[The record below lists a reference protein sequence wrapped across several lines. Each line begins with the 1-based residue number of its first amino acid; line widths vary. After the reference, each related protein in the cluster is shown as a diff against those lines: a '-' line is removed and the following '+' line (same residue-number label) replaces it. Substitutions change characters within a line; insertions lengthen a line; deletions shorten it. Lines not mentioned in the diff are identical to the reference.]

1 MFAVSRLIF
10 SSEYYMSTLSSLYEV
25 IGDLAVFRNL
35 SPVAPHI
42 PSYDQAWAEM
52 GMPGPE
58 RPRKQDPAFAQ
69 VLAWFLR
76 RGRALGG
83 VHTELTEL
91 VYLGDTVLAD
101 GNAFRNVRAAG
112 GWRGWAFIG
121 AERDETLAVDIKDG
135 VYTANRWSALAE
147 FAEWILGEGAVLDAR
162 TAVIVDIDKTALG
175 ARGRNDTAIDRARVT
190 AIEATVADA
199 LGAAFDQATFR
210 RAYTAIIPQK
220 YHPFTTDNQDYV
232 AYLCLMVSAG
242 YITLE
247 ELLRQIETGEIQRF
261 SDFIAQVDVRQDA
274 LPNVGLR
281 ALHREIYALVRTGD
295 ATPFKAFRRREYI
308 ETVGRMGCLPDDT
321 PLARRLV
328 EEICLTREV
337 LDFTRWLRRR
347 GCLLMAVSDK
357 PDEASLPT
365 PELVAEGYLPLH
377 RTPTHLVGQSLA
389 ELLPGS

>member
-1 MFAVSRLIF
+1 
-10 SSEYYMSTLSSLYEV
+10 MSVESSLYQV
-25 IGDLAVFRNL
+25 IGDLAIFRNL
-35 SPVAPHI
+35 NPVDPQI
-42 PSYDQAWAEM
+42 PGYDRAWAEM

-76 RGRALGG
+76 RGRALDGAR
-83 VHTELTEL
+83 TELAEL
-91 VYLGDTVLAD
+91 VYLGDTALAD

-135 VYTANRWSALAE
+135 IFAANRWSALAE
-147 FAEWILGEGAVLDAR
+147 FAGWLLAEGAALDAR

-175 ARGRNDTAIDRARVT
+175 ARGRNDGAIDRARVT

-199 LGAAFDQATFR
+199 LGAAFDQGAFR
-210 RAYTAIIPQK
+210 RAYTAIIPPK

-242 YITLE
+242 YVTLE
-247 ELLRQIETGEIQRF
+247 ELLRQVESGELARF
-261 SDFIAQVDVRQDA
+261 EDFIAQVDAQQSA
-274 LPNVGLR
+274 LPGAGLR
-281 ALHREIYALVRTGD
+281 ALHSEIYARVRAGD
-295 ATPFKAFRRREYI
+295 ATPFKTFRRREYI
-308 ETVGRMGCLPDDT
+308 ETVGRMGHLPDDV

-337 LDFTRWLRRR
+337 FDFASWLRRR
-347 GCLLMAVSDK
+347 GCLLIAVSDK

-365 PELVAEGYLPLH
+365 PQLVAQGYLPLH
-377 RTPTHLVGQSLA
+377 RTPTHLVGQSIA
-389 ELLPGS
+389 GLLPEN

>member
-1 MFAVSRLIF
+1 
-10 SSEYYMSTLSSLYEV
+10 MSTLLSLYEV

-35 SPVAPHI
+35 SPVDPRI
-42 PSYDQAWAEM
+42 PGYDQAWAEM
-52 GMPGPE
+52 GMPNPE

-76 RGRALGG
+76 RGRALDG
-83 VHTELTEL
+83 VRTELTEL
-91 VYLGDTVLAD
+91 VYLGDTALAD
-101 GNAFRNVRAAG
+101 GNAFRNVRTAG

-135 VYTANRWSALAE
+135 VYSANRWSAVAE
-147 FAEWILGEGAVLDAR
+147 FAEWMVGEGAVLDAH
-162 TAVIVDIDKTALG
+162 TAVILDIDKTALG
-175 ARGRNDTAIDRARVT
+175 ARGRNDGAIDRARVA

-199 LGAAFDQATFR
+199 LGAKFDQATFR
-210 RAYTAIIPQK
+210 RAYTMINPPK

-242 YITLE
+242 FITLE
-247 ELLRQIETGEIQRF
+247 NLLEQIETGTLKRF
-261 SDFIAQVDVRQDA
+261 TDFIVQVDARQDELRSA
-274 LPNVGLR
+274 GLR
-281 ALHREIYALVRTGD
+281 ALHRDIYARVVAGD
-295 ATPFKAFRRREYI
+295 ATPFKAFRRREYV
-308 ETVGRMGCLPDDT
+308 ETVGRMGHLPDDV

-337 LDFTRWLRRR
+337 FDFARWLRRR

-377 RTPTHLVGQSLA
+377 RTPTHIAGQHIA
-389 ELLPGS
+389 ELLPED

>member
-1 MFAVSRLIF
+1 
-10 SSEYYMSTLSSLYEV
+10 MSVESSLYEV

-35 SPVAPHI
+35 SPVDPQI
-42 PSYDQAWAEM
+42 PGYDQAWAEM

-76 RGRALGG
+76 RGRSLDG
-83 VHTELTEL
+83 VRTELAEL
-91 VYLGDTVLAD
+91 VYLGDTALAD

-135 VYTANRWSALAE
+135 IFSANRWTALAE
-147 FAEWILGEGAVLDAR
+147 FADWMLAEGAALDAR

-175 ARGRNDTAIDRARVT
+175 ARGRNDTAIDRARVA

-199 LGAAFDQATFR
+199 LGAAFDQAAFR
-210 RAYTAIIPQK
+210 RAYTALIPPK

-232 AYLCLMVSAG
+232 AYLCLMISAG
-242 YITLE
+242 YIALE
-247 ELLRQIETGEIQRF
+247 ELLRQVESGELARF
-261 SDFIAQVDVRQDA
+261 NDFIAQVDARQDE
-274 LPNVGLR
+274 LPSAGLR
-281 ALHREIYALVRTGD
+281 ALHGDIYARVRAGD

-308 ETVGRMGCLPDDT
+308 ETVGRMGCLPADV

-337 LDFTRWLRRR
+337 FDFAHWLRRR
-347 GCLLMAVSDK
+347 GCLLIAVSDK

-365 PELVAEGYLPLH
+365 PALVAQGYLPLH
-377 RTPTHLVGQSLA
+377 RTKTHLVGQSIA
-389 ELLPGS
+389 ELLPGG